1 MDGITFTITG
11 EGVNQSVTTDRN
23 GEIHI
28 DNLMPGIYTVTE
40 QSYDKYVPQESHRVT
55 VLAGQ
60 TATVSFNNVLR
71 RGELTV
77 TKTSEDGLNQG
88 VKFHLFGTSLSGLPV
103 DEFAVTDETVWRLS
117 RMCYRH
123 RLHTGGDGH
132 RHSLCGSQQP
142 ECRSG
147 MEQCN
152 Q

>member
-60 TATVSFNNVLR
+60 TATVFFNNVLR

-117 RMCYRH
+117 RMCLSAPATRW
-123 RLHTGGDGH
+123 RRWTPPFAMWFQTVRAPQWNGTV
-132 RHSLCGSQQP
+132 
-142 ECRSG
+142 
-147 MEQCN
+147 
-152 Q
+152 